1 MTISSASGSSRAA
14 GGGLPA
20 ARRRGRSGH
29 QRWLAFAFMAPA
41 LVALVAIFIYP
52 LGYSFWLSLLRWN
65 LISGAKRW
73 TGIGNYL
80 QILSDPSLLVTIRV
94 TLVYS
99 GLSVLLEMSLG
110 LALAVL
116 IRAGLRRRLAGFP
129 AMRVLIMAP
138 LLVAPLLWAF
148 YFRSFFSP
156 QFGLFNQALEAVGL
170 PPVLWVNTSDLALY
184 SLVLADVWQWTPFVF
199 SILLAGLLSL
209 PGDVVEAAR
218 MDGAGGWAV
227 FRLIEL
233 PMLRPVLLVAL
244 IMRTIDSLRY
254 LDLVLVITQGGPG
267 TSTEILNYLA
277 YRTSFQEFQIGK
289 GAAYAFIVFA
299 MVLLAA
305 IVLLRMMW
313 KSAHAR

>member
-1 MTISSASGSSRAA
+1 
-14 GGGLPA
+14 
-20 ARRRGRSGH
+20 
-29 QRWLAFAFMAPA
+29 MAPA
-41 LVALVAIFIYP
+41 VLTLSAIFIYP
-52 LGYSFWLSLLRWN
+52 LGYSFWISLQRWN
-65 LISGAKRW
+65 LISGVKRW
-73 TGIGNYL
+73 TGPQNYL
-80 QILSDPSLLVTIRV
+80 TILRDPSLLGTIRV

-99 GLSVLLEMSLG
+99 GLSVLLELGLG
-110 LALAVL
+110 LALATLV
-116 IRAGLRRRLAGFP
+116 RAGLRRRLKGFP
-129 AMRVLIMAP
+129 AMRVLLMAP

-156 QFGLFNQALEAVGL
+156 QFGLFNQVLGGLGL
-170 PPVLWVNTSDLALY
+170 PQVLWVNRSDLALY
-184 SLVLADVWQWTPFVF
+184 SLVLADVWQWTPFMF

-209 PGDVVEAAR
+209 PGDVVEAAS

-277 YRTSFQEFQIGK
+277 YRTSFQEFQIGR
-289 GAAYAFIVFA
+289 GAAYAFIVFVLV
-299 MVLLAA
+299 MVAA
-305 IVLLRMMW
+305 VTLLRLMW
-313 KSAHAR
+313 KSAHARA